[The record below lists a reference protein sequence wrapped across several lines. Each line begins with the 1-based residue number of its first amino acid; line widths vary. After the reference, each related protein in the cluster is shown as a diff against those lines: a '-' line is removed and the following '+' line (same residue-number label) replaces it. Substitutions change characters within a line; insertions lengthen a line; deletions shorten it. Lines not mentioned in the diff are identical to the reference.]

1 MASELLRIWSNTP
14 GTTVMFITHSI
25 PEAILLSDRVVVM
38 SARPGRVVETVDIE
52 LARPRTEDVRESAAF
67 YRYENQL
74 RHLLLKA
81 EAGRE

>member
-1 MASELLRIWSNTP
+1 
-14 GTTVMFITHSI
+14 
-25 PEAILLSDRVVVM
+25 M
-38 SARPGRVVETVDIE
+38 SGRPGRVVETVDIE